1 MVLRFYGTGLEQVR
15 HRVRAG
21 QIRVQCLVQRQR
33 STFMF
38 YSFNMNINEL
48 WYINDLWYPVYMI
61 YGFIIYWQSAC
72 STSATRLNVFAK
84 QRASFFNSACA
95 DTLFW
100 LRLDTASAARWMPYL
115 TRLRMSLLF
124 WLLLCCDIS
133 SCDNGV
139 GVSFIFIFDI
149 CDICVNGR
157 PSCDVCGCDNG
168 VGVSFI
174 FIFDICDIC
183 FNGKPSCDVGC
194 ITSSQNLFSSCDENV
209 CSCDNSLKSCDNVC
223 SWENIISARRRFAR
237 RRFTGPFITRL
248 RRCRKIRS
256 NTTLF
261 FANLLKR
268 LSTLSRRL
276 YLQACR
282 LYADYDIMQICKNI
296 MQMRII

>member
-1 MVLRFYGTGLEQVR
+1 
-15 HRVRAG
+15 
-21 QIRVQCLVQRQR
+21 
-33 STFMF
+33 
-38 YSFNMNINEL
+38 
-48 WYINDLWYPVYMI
+48 MI

-100 LRLDTASAARWMPYL
+100 LRLDTASAARWMSFL

-223 SWENIISARRRFAR
+223 SWENIISARSLRVCAVVEKFGQTLPYFLQTSWRGCPPCLAGCTCKHVGYMQITILCRFAK
-237 RRFTGPFITRL
+237 TL
-248 RRCRKIRS
+248 CRWG
-256 NTTLF
+256 
-261 FANLLKR
+261 
-268 LSTLSRRL
+268 
-276 YLQACR
+276 
-282 LYADYDIMQICKNI
+282 
-296 MQMRII
+296 